1 MAQNGETPLHIAAGQ
16 GKSECLQLLLNS
28 VPSTAGVEAVT
39 QDGLTPLH
47 FAARAG
53 SLKCVQLLLS
63 RGASKSAKAKVRLLT
78 PG

>member
-53 SLKCVQLLLS
+53 SLKCVQLRRFLS
-63 RGASKSAKAKVRLLT
+63 PSDVALFLT
-78 PG
+78 VLP